1 MYQTTK
7 YFDRKSA
14 SLGLGCSLFS
24 RLLYLGSV
32 STMVLLILGVEGK
45 FTSAAQAQELPNNGE
60 PATPAVSEA
69 PTDEIISALR
79 KNPQQLTTNSYTQ
92 AVSNS
97 KTTAET
103 EDLLSSRQFATE
115 EKDIPSV
122 RVSAVSL
129 QQEKLTEL
137 APSETFKEEFASE
150 PQKVE
155 PSKDFPTALVK
166 EPAAAEENF
175 FSQVEFASAQQQ
187 VEPSQ
192 DFSTALVK
200 EPPAAEENF
209 FSQVEF
215 ASAQQQVKPSKE
227 FSTVS
232 VPENPTASKG
242 DFLDQ
247 VPPGKNTIADE
258 QPQTLPVKFFAEQG
272 KENLAAENSTSAIP
286 PAQAVSSTTEDLA
299 RSRSVN
305 DSNLLAGTAE
315 QQAQAPSDTPASTS
329 NPVPRRVVGTPQV
342 RLQGV
347 YLRQGED
354 DAARARVSGIYPFSP
369 YVLVGATVD
378 LTSGEGL
385 SDSQDSG
392 LSISEL
398 YVAASPPSY
407 QNLRFVVGQMD
418 LTSYFDRNSFAKDGA
433 THFFNPVFQ
442 TNPALSAT
450 AISSRPG
457 ALVTWAITENIET
470 KAAVFSSSRNLGDFA
485 FDAVAGE
492 LAFRFGNAIVRGTY
506 VNARDAG
513 KRDGFGEIFQIRR
526 DNGEFGIN
534 SGDREESYGINGEVF
549 IPSLKLGLFGRYGR
563 YENQDIGKGGDTY
576 SFGLNFLDLFQKYD
590 RLGLGYGRK
599 LSNDDLRERS
609 ESKVPDVMELFYD
622 FRISPNL
629 RLGFTLQGRD
639 EFSETVAGVRVKTEF
654 DLSSA
659 IRRTLR

>member
-45 FTSAAQAQELPNNGE
+45 FTSAAQAQEVANNGE
-60 PATPAVSEA
+60 PATPAVAEA
-69 PTDEIISALR
+69 PTDDIISALR
-79 KNPQQLTTNSYTQ
+79 KNPQHSTTNSYTQ
-92 AVSNS
+92 AVSNE
-97 KTTAET
+97 KTTA
-103 EDLLSSRQFATE
+103 A
-115 EKDIPSV
+115 
-122 RVSAVSL
+122 SAVSFP
-129 QQEKLTEL
+129 EKLTEV
-137 APSETFKEEFASE
+137 APSETFGEEF
-150 PQKVE
+150 PNDQQQVE
-155 PSKDFPTALVK
+155 PSKSFSTALV
-166 EPAAAEENF
+166 EDQPAASEENF
-175 FSQVEFASAQQQ
+175 FSQVEFATEQQQ
-187 VEPSQ
+187 IEPSK
-192 DFSTALVK
+192 DFTTALVK
-200 EPPAAEENF
+200 ETPAAEENF

-215 ASAQQQVKPSKE
+215 ATEQQQVEPNQS
-227 FSTVS
+227 FTTAL
-232 VPENPTASKG
+232 VPENPTASEG
-242 DFLDQ
+242 DFLAQVSPAQNITADQ
-247 VPPGKNTIADE
+247 

-272 KENLAAENSTSAIP
+272 KENLAAENSTVTIP
-286 PAQAVSSTTEDLA
+286 SAQAVSSTTEDLA

-305 DSNLLAGTAE
+305 DSNLLASDSQ
-315 QQAQAPSDTPASTS
+315 QQAQTPTRGGETPPPTPTSST
-329 NPVPRRVVGTPQV
+329 NLPPARVVGTPQV

-378 LTSGEGL
+378 LTTGEGL
-385 SDSQDSG
+385 SDSPESG

-398 YVAASPPSY
+398 YLAASPPSY

-433 THFFNPVFQ
+433 THFFHPLFQ

-576 SFGLNFLDLFQKYD
+576 SFGLNFLDLFQKFD
-590 RLGLGYGRK
+590 RLGLGYGRN

-609 ESKVPDVMELFYD
+609 GSKVPDVMELFYD

-639 EFSETVAGVRVKTEF
+639 EFSETVAGVRIKTEF

-659 IRRTLR
+659 VRRTLR